1 MRIHHLLIAATL
13 SVLAAACQT
22 PASPPPSYEVLSESI
37 AAGDMPDVTT
47 LREAFLNTA
56 DFPERLSRLMEL
68 EEQALAL
75 LDDEPLKLGA
85 MGSAI
90 LDTFHGSLTG
100 HYAMLRFYDH
110 VSSDDAADDHRA
122 WMEAIRTAIER
133 GDGSVDA
140 PFEVMTRT
148 EGRTHV
154 LMDNLEPVGGIYQST
169 DTHPFM
175 LLLVTKPQDQALT
188 RRFYDVSPMYQAL
201 VKNTAAQE
209 AGVDTTPF
217 TLIGLL
223 ARESDSAAQAAVGAF
238 LASRNRTE
246 DAIGWLRAS
255 SRAGNVLANTLLAR
269 IFFDASRSEEDETK
283 RESLLSDALDN
294 YVHAIAL
301 GSSDAMYALA
311 VLYLG
316 GHYGEEN
323 LDAGIPLLERAAR
336 LDHSDAILYLAHLY
350 AAGERVAQSNEL
362 AAKHYV
368 RAAELDNRRALGAYA
383 RFLVAEQS
391 IAADA
396 RLQDWLQRYADQED
410 AEAMLLIGNLHARG
424 IIGSQDIKA
433 ALKSYRAAVKAN
445 PGDANIVNEV
455 AWTLVV
461 SDLIELQDPRYAK
474 RIMDAVMTQDTEASG
489 RPEYL
494 DTWAAI
500 HAANGDFER
509 AIALQE
515 QALARARE
523 LNRTDVLEILETHL
537 EKFRAGETIIEP
549 AP

>member
-1 MRIHHLLIAATL
+1 
-13 SVLAAACQT
+13 
-22 PASPPPSYEVLSESI
+22 LSESI
-37 AAGDMPDVTT
+37 AAGDRVDVAT
-47 LREAFLNTA
+47 LREAFLNTE
-56 DFPERLSRLMEL
+56 DFPQRLARLMEL

-75 LDDEPLKLGA
+75 LEDEPLKLGA

-90 LDTFHGSLTG
+90 LDVFQGSLTG

-110 VSSDDAADDHRA
+110 VSSDDAAENHRA
-122 WMEAIRTAIER
+122 WLDAIRSAIEA
-133 GDGSVDA
+133 GEGSVDA

-154 LMDNLEPVGGIYQST
+154 LLDALEPVGGIYQST
-169 DTHPFM
+169 DAHPFM
-175 LLLVTKPQDQALT
+175 LLLVTKPEDEALS
-188 RRFYDVSPMYQAL
+188 RRFYDVSPMYLAL
-201 VKNTAAQE
+201 QQDSSAQDAA
-209 AGVDTTPF
+209 ADTTPF

-269 IFFDASRSEEDETK
+269 IFFDASRSEEDESK
-283 RESLLSDALDN
+283 RTALLSDALDN

-336 LDHSDAILYLAHLY
+336 LDHSDAILYLAHLH
-350 AAGERVAQSNEL
+350 AAGERVVQSNEL
-362 AAKHYV
+362 AANHYV

-383 RFLVAEQS
+383 RFLVADQT
-391 IAADA
+391 IAADP
-396 RLQDWLQRYADQED
+396 RVLGWLQQYADQED

-424 IIGSQDIKA
+424 IIGAQDIRA
-433 ALKSYRAAVKAN
+433 ALRSYRRAVKAN
-445 PGDANIVNEV
+445 PRDANIVNEV

-461 SDLIELQDPRYAK
+461 SDIQALQEPRYAK
-474 RIMDAVMTQDTEASG
+474 RIMDDVMTEDADARG

-494 DTWAAI
+494 DTWAAV
-500 HAANGDFER
+500 HAANGDFDR
-509 AIALQE
+509 AVELQE

-523 LNRTDVLEILETHL
+523 LNRTDVLEVLETHL